1 MGEVFAFQGVKGLYA
16 VAVFSTLAA
25 AKQWARSRRL
35 TGVIVRH
42 DLDHPWYE
50 RDVPR
55 QASKG
60 KPLSDD
66 PQFIERYNSPDL
78 HEHIF
83 YGAASD
89 DPDYRQLCDQWHQ
102 DHATA

>member
-1 MGEVFAFQGVKGLYA
+1 MAQVFAFQGVKGLYA
-16 VAVFSTLAA
+16 VAVFSTLDA
-25 AKQWARSRRL
+25 AKQWARTRRL

-60 KPLSDD
+60 KPLSED
-66 PQFIERYNSPDL
+66 PQFIERYNSPGL
-78 HEHIF
+78 HVHVM
-83 YGAASD
+83 YGAAED
-89 DPDYRQLCDQWHQ
+89 DPDFQESREKWHQ
-102 DHATA
+102 DHGKP